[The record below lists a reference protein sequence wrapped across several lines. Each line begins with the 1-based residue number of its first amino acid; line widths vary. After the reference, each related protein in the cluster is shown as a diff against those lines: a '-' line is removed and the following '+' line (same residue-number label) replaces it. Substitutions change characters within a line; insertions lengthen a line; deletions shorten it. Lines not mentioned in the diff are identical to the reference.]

1 MSDETTSG
9 NVEQSEA
16 IAGVGMFVAAFVDEL
31 AAEGALERMKAAKKS
46 GEFYYDD
53 AAVIR
58 CDAKGKVHIN
68 ETGDMSTGKGAGI
81 GALIGGVV
89 GILGGPLG
97 VAGAAAAGAAVGAL
111 AAHGDAGFDNES
123 LKEIGAALVPGS
135 SAIAATT
142 SQMFVEEVRRQ
153 APEGETLS
161 LAGEIAAN
169 IRENLQARQDVLY
182 SLLITEKGVA
192 ASKVV
197 SSPTAVSV
205 FGIAASEGGTV
216 AGQAVAT
223 EEGVAYEVGAATE
236 DEAAYEA
243 GVVTSEGAAVVDAY
257 ATAEDEPQE
266 GEAPEEEE
274 KTE

>member
-1 MSDETTSG
+1 M
-9 NVEQSEA
+9 
-16 IAGVGMFVAAFVDEL
+16 
-31 AAEGALERMKAAKKS
+31 
-46 GEFYYDD
+46 
-53 AAVIR
+53 
-58 CDAKGKVHIN
+58 
-68 ETGDMSTGKGAGI
+68 
-81 GALIGGVV
+81 
-89 GILGGPLG
+89 
-97 VAGAAAAGAAVGAL
+97 
-111 AAHGDAGFDNES
+111 
-123 LKEIGAALVPGS
+123 VPGS

-197 SSPTAVSV
+197 SSPTALAV
-205 FGIAASEGGTV
+205 FGIAVDEGGAV
-216 AGQAVAT
+216 FGQAVAT

-243 GVVTSEGAAVVDAY
+243 GVVTSEGAAVVEAY
-257 ATAEDEPQE
+257 ATAEDEPQQ
-266 GEAPEEEE
+266 GEASEEEE